1 MLNRILKLTI
11 VVVFAL
17 TGLILTE
24 YLLPYIS
31 DFFGYD
37 LYDNGFFGIALATIV
52 SGAVGI
58 FVFGGLGVAVAPV
71 LIYHI
76 MGYTERMAIVLSKVP
91 TSDILVMT
99 LGIGIGLILANLLGG
114 PFSHL
119 PIIGPYIPLIF
130 SLVLSIIGAKVALRK
145 HKDIVGFFN
154 RSIPSLKGAVKPA
167 AVKSLALSDRL
178 YSKNK
183 LLDTSV
189 IIDGRIIDI
198 LKTGFLEGRLIVP
211 NFVLEELQKLADSS
225 DNLKRAKG
233 RRGLDLIQEIQQKNK
248 EQLLVEDTDFED
260 LNEVDAKLV
269 KLAKQTEAVII
280 TNDFNLNKVAEIQGV
295 SVLNINDLANLKG
308 AVKPA
313 AVKSLALSDRLYSK
327 NKLLD
332 TSVII
337 DGRII
342 DILKTGFLE
351 GRLIVPNFV
360 LEELQKLADSSDNL
374 KRAKGRRG
382 LDLIQEIQQKNKE
395 QLLVED
401 TDFEDLNEVDAKLV
415 KLAKQTEAV
424 IITNDFNL
432 NKVAEIQG
440 VSVLNI
446 NDLANAI
453 KPVVLPGEEM
463 NVFVVKDG
471 KENNQG
477 VAYLEDG
484 TMIVVEGGK
493 KLVGE
498 NTAVVVT
505 SVLQTSAGR
514 MIFAKLK

>member
-130 SLVLSIIGAKVALRK
+130 S
-145 HKDIVGFFN
+145 
-154 RSIPSLKGAVKPA
+154 
-167 AVKSLALSDRL
+167 
-178 YSKNK
+178 
-183 LLDTSV
+183 
-189 IIDGRIIDI
+189 
-198 LKTGFLEGRLIVP
+198 
-211 NFVLEELQKLADSS
+211 
-225 DNLKRAKG
+225 
-233 RRGLDLIQEIQQKNK
+233 
-248 EQLLVEDTDFED
+248 
-260 LNEVDAKLV
+260 
-269 KLAKQTEAVII
+269 
-280 TNDFNLNKVAEIQGV
+280 
-295 SVLNINDLANLKG
+295 
-308 AVKPA
+308 
-313 AVKSLALSDRLYSK
+313 
-327 NKLLD
+327 
-332 TSVII
+332 
-337 DGRII
+337 
-342 DILKTGFLE
+342 ILKTGFLE

>member
-198 LKTGFLEGRLIVP
+198 LKTGFLEG
-211 NFVLEELQKLADSS
+211 
-225 DNLKRAKG
+225 
-233 RRGLDLIQEIQQKNK
+233 
-248 EQLLVEDTDFED
+248 
-260 LNEVDAKLV
+260 
-269 KLAKQTEAVII
+269 
-280 TNDFNLNKVAEIQGV
+280 
-295 SVLNINDLANLKG
+295 
-308 AVKPA
+308 
-313 AVKSLALSDRLYSK
+313 
-327 NKLLD
+327 
-332 TSVII
+332 
-337 DGRII
+337 
-342 DILKTGFLE
+342 
-351 GRLIVPNFV
+351 
-360 LEELQKLADSSDNL
+360 
-374 KRAKGRRG
+374 
-382 LDLIQEIQQKNKE
+382 IQEIQQKNKE

>member
-1 MLNRILKLTI
+1 M
-11 VVVFAL
+11 
-17 TGLILTE
+17 
-24 YLLPYIS
+24 
-31 DFFGYD
+31 
-37 LYDNGFFGIALATIV
+37 
-52 SGAVGI
+52 
-58 FVFGGLGVAVAPV
+58 
-71 LIYHI
+71 
-76 MGYTERMAIVLSKVP
+76 
-91 TSDILVMT
+91 
-99 LGIGIGLILANLLGG
+99 
-114 PFSHL
+114 
-119 PIIGPYIPLIF
+119 
-130 SLVLSIIGAKVALRK
+130 
-145 HKDIVGFFN
+145 
-154 RSIPSLKGAVKPA
+154 
-167 AVKSLALSDRL
+167 
-178 YSKNK
+178 
-183 LLDTSV
+183 
-189 IIDGRIIDI
+189 
-198 LKTGFLEGRLIVP
+198 
-211 NFVLEELQKLADSS
+211 
-225 DNLKRAKG
+225 
-233 RRGLDLIQEIQQKNK
+233 
-248 EQLLVEDTDFED
+248 
-260 LNEVDAKLV
+260 
-269 KLAKQTEAVII
+269 
-280 TNDFNLNKVAEIQGV
+280 
-295 SVLNINDLANLKG
+295 
-308 AVKPA
+308 
-313 AVKSLALSDRLYSK
+313 
-327 NKLLD
+327 
-332 TSVII
+332 
-337 DGRII
+337 
-342 DILKTGFLE
+342 
-351 GRLIVPNFV
+351 IVPNFV

-463 NVFVVKDG
+463 YVCVGKEG

-477 VAYLEDG
+477 VADLEDG

>member
-1 MLNRILKLTI
+1 M
-11 VVVFAL
+11 
-17 TGLILTE
+17 
-24 YLLPYIS
+24 
-31 DFFGYD
+31 
-37 LYDNGFFGIALATIV
+37 
-52 SGAVGI
+52 
-58 FVFGGLGVAVAPV
+58 
-71 LIYHI
+71 
-76 MGYTERMAIVLSKVP
+76 
-91 TSDILVMT
+91 
-99 LGIGIGLILANLLGG
+99 
-114 PFSHL
+114 
-119 PIIGPYIPLIF
+119 
-130 SLVLSIIGAKVALRK
+130 
-145 HKDIVGFFN
+145 
-154 RSIPSLKGAVKPA
+154 
-167 AVKSLALSDRL
+167 

-198 LKTGFLEGRLIVP
+198 LKTGFLEGR
-211 NFVLEELQKLADSS
+211 FDRS
-225 DNLKRAKG
+225 
-233 RRGLDLIQEIQQKNK
+233 
-248 EQLLVEDTDFED
+248 QL
-260 LNEVDAKLV
+260 
-269 KLAKQTEAVII
+269 
-280 TNDFNLNKVAEIQGV
+280 
-295 SVLNINDLANLKG
+295 
-308 AVKPA
+308 
-313 AVKSLALSDRLYSK
+313 
-327 NKLLD
+327 
-332 TSVII
+332 
-337 DGRII
+337 
-342 DILKTGFLE
+342 
-351 GRLIVPNFV
+351 V

>member
-99 LGIGIGLILANLLGG
+99 LGIGIGLM
-114 PFSHL
+114 

-154 RSIPSLKGAVKPA
+154 RSIPS
-167 AVKSLALSDRL
+167 
-178 YSKNK
+178 
-183 LLDTSV
+183 
-189 IIDGRIIDI
+189 
-198 LKTGFLEGRLIVP
+198 
-211 NFVLEELQKLADSS
+211 
-225 DNLKRAKG
+225 
-233 RRGLDLIQEIQQKNK
+233 
-248 EQLLVEDTDFED
+248 
-260 LNEVDAKLV
+260 
-269 KLAKQTEAVII
+269 
-280 TNDFNLNKVAEIQGV
+280 
-295 SVLNINDLANLKG
+295 LKG